1 MQNRQYLGC
10 LTLVETRDD
19 SNKSSRGHWGSPQLT
34 ARMRSEA
41 KMIQLIDNF
50 ERRPDSSPQPAA
62 AAAAAAAA
70 HLKPNVPHRHVLAV
84 RRRTRHL
91 RASTYSSLDSVLI
104 HSG

>member
-1 MQNRQYLGC
+1 
-10 LTLVETRDD
+10 
-19 SNKSSRGHWGSPQLT
+19 
-34 ARMRSEA
+34 
-41 KMIQLIDNF
+41 MIQLIDNF
-50 ERRPDSSPQPAA
+50 ERRPDSSPQPGAA

-104 HSG
+104 HSA